1 MIYNI
6 VIYFVLWGIAIASLF
21 NEKVRKMWR
30 GEREAFKI
38 LKQKVD
44 PNAKYIWFHAA
55 SLGEFEQG
63 RPLME
68 RIRKDYP
75 QYKILLTFYSPS
87 GYEVRKNY
95 EGADIICYMPVDTR
109 LNAIRFL
116 RLVRP
121 VMAFFIKYEFWS
133 NFLHIL
139 KHRNIPTYSVSSIF
153 REDQVFFKWYGRS
166 YAGVLKCFTRFFVQN
181 EESKRL
187 LDGIGITAVD
197 VVGDTRFDRVLQI
210 KEAAKQLPICEAF
223 RTGVASSQSADVP
236 HHDFKVFVAGS
247 SWPPD
252 ENIFIPF
259 FNEHKDWRLLIAPH
273 VIAEEHLKLILS
285 LIKGKKVVRYT
296 QTTPEEAAEADVLII
311 DCFGLLSSMYNY
323 GDVAYIGGGFGVGKK
338 VVRYTQTTPEEA
350 AEADVLIIDC
360 FGLLSSMYN
369 YGDVAYIGGG
379 FGVGIHNTLEAAVWN
394 MPVIFGPNNK
404 KFQEAQGLLK
414 SGGGFEIN
422 TYEDFSGLM
431 SSLMNDEAFLKQA
444 GDKAGAFVAHLAGA
458 TDKVLA
464 SVKL

>member
-153 REDQVFFKWYGRS
+153 REDQVFFKWYGRN

-187 LDGIGITAVD
+187 LEGIGITAVD

-252 ENIFIPF
+252 ENIFISF

-285 LIKGKKVVRYT
+285 LIK
-296 QTTPEEAAEADVLII
+296 D
-311 DCFGLLSSMYNY
+311 
-323 GDVAYIGGGFGVGKK
+323 KK

-431 SSLMNDEAFLKQA
+431 SSLMNDETFLKQA
-444 GDKAGAFVAHLAGA
+444 GDKAGTFVAHLAGA

>member
-285 LIKGKKVVRYT
+285 LLKDKKVVRYT
-296 QTTPEEAAEADVLII
+296 QTTPEEAA
-311 DCFGLLSSMYNY
+311 
-323 GDVAYIGGGFGVGKK
+323 K
-338 VVRYTQTTPEEA
+338 
-350 AEADVLIIDC
+350 ADVLIIDC

-422 TYEDFSGLM
+422 TYEDFEGLM
-431 SSLMNDEAFLKQA
+431 SSMMNDAAFLKLA
-444 GDKAGAFVAHLAGA
+444 GDKAGAFVASLSGA
-458 TDKVLA
+458 TGKVLA
-464 SVKL
+464 KVKL

>member
-21 NEKVRKMWR
+21 NEKVRKMWH

-153 REDQVFFKWYGRS
+153 REDQVFFKWYGRN

-187 LDGIGITAVD
+187 LEGIGITAVD

-323 GDVAYIGGGFGVGKK
+323 GDVAYIGGGFGVG
-338 VVRYTQTTPEEA
+338 
-350 AEADVLIIDC
+350 
-360 FGLLSSMYN
+360 
-369 YGDVAYIGGG
+369 
-379 FGVGIHNTLEAAVWN
+379 IHNTLEAAVWN

-422 TYEDFSGLM
+422 NFEDFAVLM
-431 SSLMNDEAFLKQA
+431 KSMMNDEAFLKSA
-444 GDKAGAFVAHLAGA
+444 GEKAGEFVASLSGA
-458 TDKVLA
+458 TDKVL
-464 SVKL
+464 SKVQL

>member
-1 MIYNI
+1 MVYNI

-68 RIRKDYP
+68 RIRKEYP

-187 LDGIGITAVD
+187 LEGIGIKDVD

-285 LIKGKKVVRYT
+285 LIK
-296 QTTPEEAAEADVLII
+296 D
-311 DCFGLLSSMYNY
+311 
-323 GDVAYIGGGFGVGKK
+323 KK

-379 FGVGIHNTLEAAVWN
+379 FGVGIHNALEAAVWN

-431 SSLMNDEAFLKQA
+431 NSLMNDEAFLKQA

>member
-6 VIYFVLWGIAIASLF
+6 VIYFVLCGIAIASLF

-30 GEREAFKI
+30 GEREAFRI

-323 GDVAYIGGGFGVGKK
+323 GDVAYIGGGFGVG
-338 VVRYTQTTPEEA
+338 
-350 AEADVLIIDC
+350 
-360 FGLLSSMYN
+360 
-369 YGDVAYIGGG
+369 
-379 FGVGIHNTLEAAVWN
+379 IHNTLEAAVWN

>member
-21 NEKVRKMWR
+21 NEKVRKMWH

-187 LDGIGITAVD
+187 LEGIGITAVD

-210 KEAAKQLPICEAF
+210 KEVAKQLPICEAF

-296 QTTPEEAAEADVLII
+296 QTTPEEAAD
-311 DCFGLLSSMYNY
+311 
-323 GDVAYIGGGFGVGKK
+323 
-338 VVRYTQTTPEEA
+338 
-350 AEADVLIIDC
+350 ADVLIIDC

-431 SSLMNDEAFLKQA
+431 SSLMTDETFLKQA

>member
-323 GDVAYIGGGFGVGKK
+323 GDVAYIGGGFGVG
-338 VVRYTQTTPEEA
+338 
-350 AEADVLIIDC
+350 
-360 FGLLSSMYN
+360 
-369 YGDVAYIGGG
+369 
-379 FGVGIHNTLEAAVWN
+379 IHNTLEAAVWN

-431 SSLMNDEAFLKQA
+431 SSLMNDETFLKQA
-444 GDKAGAFVAHLAGA
+444 GDKAGVFVAHLAGA

>member
-1 MIYNI
+1 MIYNV

-153 REDQVFFKWYGRS
+153 REDQVFFKWYGRN

-187 LDGIGITAVD
+187 LEGIGITAVD

-323 GDVAYIGGGFGVGKK
+323 GDVAYIGGGFGVG
-338 VVRYTQTTPEEA
+338 
-350 AEADVLIIDC
+350 
-360 FGLLSSMYN
+360 
-369 YGDVAYIGGG
+369 
-379 FGVGIHNTLEAAVWN
+379 IHNTLEAAVWN

-422 TYEDFSGLM
+422 NYEDFSGLM
-431 SSLMNDEAFLKQA
+431 SSLMNDETFLKQA

>member
-44 PNAKYIWFHAA
+44 PSAKYVWFHAA

-68 RIRKDYP
+68 RIRKEYP

-95 EGADIICYMPVDTR
+95 EGADIIR

-166 YAGVLKCFTRFFVQN
+166 YANVLKCFTRFFVQN

-187 LDGIGITAVD
+187 LEGIGITDVD

-210 KEAAKQLPICEAF
+210 KEAAKHLPICEAF
-223 RTGVASSQSADVP
+223 RKGVAVSSSSSVSSSDSEKEARP
-236 HHDFKVFVAGS
+236 DFNVFVAGS

-252 ENIFIPF
+252 EDIFIRF
-259 FNEHKDWRLLIAPH
+259 FNEHKEWRLLIAPH

-285 LIKGKKVVRYT
+285 LQKDKKVVRYT
-296 QTTPEEAAEADVLII
+296 QTTPEEAA
-311 DCFGLLSSMYNY
+311 
-323 GDVAYIGGGFGVGKK
+323 K
-338 VVRYTQTTPEEA
+338 
-350 AEADVLIIDC
+350 ADVLIIDC

-414 SGGGFEIN
+414 SGGGFEITN
-422 TYEDFSGLM
+422 YESFEGLM
-431 SSLMNDEAFLKQA
+431 NSMINNPAFLKQA
-444 GDKAGAFVAHLAGA
+444 GDKAGAFVASLSGA
-458 TDKVLA
+458 TGKVLA
-464 SVKL
+464 KVKL

>member
-181 EESKRL
+181 EESKQL
-187 LDGIGITAVD
+187 LKGIGITAVD

-210 KEAAKQLPICEAF
+210 KEAAKHLPICEAF

-252 ENIFIPF
+252 ENVFIPF

-273 VIAEEHLKLILS
+273 VIAEEHLKLIFS
-285 LIKGKKVVRYT
+285 LIK
-296 QTTPEEAAEADVLII
+296 D
-311 DCFGLLSSMYNY
+311 
-323 GDVAYIGGGFGVGKK
+323 KK

-431 SSLMNDEAFLKQA
+431 SSLMNDETFLKQA
-444 GDKAGAFVAHLAGA
+444 GDKAGTFVAHLAGA
-458 TDKVLA
+458 TARGLA

>member
-44 PNAKYIWFHAA
+44 PSAKYVWFHAA

-68 RIRKDYP
+68 RIRKEYP

-166 YAGVLKCFTRFFVQN
+166 YANVLKCFTRFFVQN

-187 LDGIGITAVD
+187 LEGIGITDVD

-210 KEAAKQLPICEAF
+210 KEAAKHLPICEAF
-223 RTGVASSQSADVP
+223 RKGVAVSSSSSALSSFDP
-236 HHDFKVFVAGS
+236 EKESRPDFKVFVAGS

-252 ENIFIPF
+252 EDIFIRF

-285 LIKGKKVVRYT
+285 LLKNKKMVRYT
-296 QTTPEEAAEADVLII
+296 QTNPEEAAKADVLII

-323 GDVAYIGGGFGVGKK
+323 GDI
-338 VVRYTQTTPEEA
+338 
-350 AEADVLIIDC
+350 
-360 FGLLSSMYN
+360 
-369 YGDVAYIGGG
+369 AYIGGG

-414 SGGGFEIN
+414 SGGGFEITN
-422 TYEDFSGLM
+422 YESFEGLM
-431 SSLMNDEAFLKQA
+431 NSMINNPAFLKQA
-444 GDKAGAFVAHLAGA
+444 GDKAGAFVASLSGA
-458 TDKVLA
+458 TGKVLA
-464 SVKL
+464 KVKL

>member
-1 MIYNI
+1 MIYNV

-30 GEREAFKI
+30 GERDAFRV
-38 LKQKVD
+38 LRENVD
-44 PNAKYIWFHAA
+44 PSEKYIWFHAA

-68 RIRKDYP
+68 RIRRDYP

-166 YAGVLKCFTRFFVQN
+166 YANVLKCFTRFFVQN

-187 LDGIGITAVD
+187 LEGIGITDVD

-210 KEAAKQLPICEAF
+210 KEAAKHLPICEAF
-223 RTGVASSQSADVP
+223 RKGVAVSSSSSALSSFDSEKESRP
-236 HHDFKVFVAGS
+236 DFKVFVAGS

-252 ENIFIPF
+252 EEIFIRF

-285 LIKGKKVVRYT
+285 LLKNKKVVRYT
-296 QTTPEEAAEADVLII
+296 QTNPEEAAKADVLII

-323 GDVAYIGGGFGVGKK
+323 GDI
-338 VVRYTQTTPEEA
+338 
-350 AEADVLIIDC
+350 
-360 FGLLSSMYN
+360 
-369 YGDVAYIGGG
+369 AYIGGG

-414 SGGGFEIN
+414 SGGGFEITN
-422 TYEDFSGLM
+422 YESFEGLM
-431 SSLMNDEAFLKQA
+431 NSMINNPAFLKQA
-444 GDKAGAFVAHLAGA
+444 GDKAGAFVASLSGA
-458 TDKVLA
+458 TGKVLA
-464 SVKL
+464 KVKL

>member
-44 PNAKYIWFHAA
+44 PSAKYVWFHAA

-68 RIRKDYP
+68 RIRKEYP

-166 YAGVLKCFTRFFVQN
+166 YANVLKCFTRFFVQN

-187 LDGIGITAVD
+187 LEGIGITDVD

-210 KEAAKQLPICEAF
+210 KEAAKHLPICEAF
-223 RTGVASSQSADVP
+223 RKGVAVSSFSSALSSFDSEKESRP
-236 HHDFKVFVAGS
+236 DFKVFVAGS

-252 ENIFIPF
+252 EEIFIRF

-273 VIAEEHLKLILS
+273 VIAEVHLKLILS
-285 LIKGKKVVRYT
+285 LLKNKKVVRYT
-296 QTTPEEAAEADVLII
+296 QTNPEEAAKADVLII

-323 GDVAYIGGGFGVGKK
+323 GDI
-338 VVRYTQTTPEEA
+338 
-350 AEADVLIIDC
+350 
-360 FGLLSSMYN
+360 
-369 YGDVAYIGGG
+369 AYIGGG

-414 SGGGFEIN
+414 SGGGFEITN
-422 TYEDFSGLM
+422 YESFEGLM
-431 SSLMNDEAFLKQA
+431 NSMINNPASLKQA
-444 GDKAGAFVAHLAGA
+444 GDKAGAFVASLSGA
-458 TDKVLA
+458 TGKVLA
-464 SVKL
+464 KVKL

>member
-187 LDGIGITAVD
+187 LEGIGITAVD

-296 QTTPEEAAEADVLII
+296 QTTPEEAAD
-311 DCFGLLSSMYNY
+311 
-323 GDVAYIGGGFGVGKK
+323 
-338 VVRYTQTTPEEA
+338 
-350 AEADVLIIDC
+350 ADVLIIDC

-431 SSLMNDEAFLKQA
+431 GPLMNDETFLKQA

>member
-21 NEKVRKMWR
+21 SEKVRKMWR

-153 REDQVFFKWYGRS
+153 REDQVFFKWYGRN

-187 LDGIGITAVD
+187 LEGIGITAVD

-323 GDVAYIGGGFGVGKK
+323 GDVAYIGGGFGVG
-338 VVRYTQTTPEEA
+338 
-350 AEADVLIIDC
+350 
-360 FGLLSSMYN
+360 
-369 YGDVAYIGGG
+369 
-379 FGVGIHNTLEAAVWN
+379 IHNTLEAAVWN

-431 SSLMNDEAFLKQA
+431 SSLMNDETFLKQA
-444 GDKAGAFVAHLAGA
+444 GDKAGTFVAHLAGA

>member
-121 VMAFFIKYEFWS
+121 VMAFFIKYEFWA

-153 REDQVFFKWYGRS
+153 REDQVFFKWYGRN

-187 LDGIGITAVD
+187 LEGIGITAVD

-296 QTTPEEAAEADVLII
+296 QTTPEEAAD
-311 DCFGLLSSMYNY
+311 
-323 GDVAYIGGGFGVGKK
+323 
-338 VVRYTQTTPEEA
+338 
-350 AEADVLIIDC
+350 ADVLIIDC

-422 TYEDFSGLM
+422 TYEDFSALM
-431 SSLMNDEAFLKQA
+431 SSLMNDETFLKQA

>member
-68 RIRKDYP
+68 RIRKDNP

-187 LDGIGITAVD
+187 LEGIGITAVD

-323 GDVAYIGGGFGVGKK
+323 GDVAYIGGGFGVG
-338 VVRYTQTTPEEA
+338 
-350 AEADVLIIDC
+350 
-360 FGLLSSMYN
+360 
-369 YGDVAYIGGG
+369 
-379 FGVGIHNTLEAAVWN
+379 IHNTLEAAVWN

-414 SGGGFEIN
+414 SDGGFEIN

>member
-187 LDGIGITAVD
+187 LEGIGITAVD

-323 GDVAYIGGGFGVGKK
+323 GDVAYIGGGFGVG
-338 VVRYTQTTPEEA
+338 
-350 AEADVLIIDC
+350 
-360 FGLLSSMYN
+360 
-369 YGDVAYIGGG
+369 
-379 FGVGIHNTLEAAVWN
+379 IHNTLEAAVWN

-431 SSLMNDEAFLKQA
+431 SSLMNDETFLKQA
-444 GDKAGAFVAHLAGA
+444 GDKAGAYVAHLAGA

>member
-1 MIYNI
+1 M
-6 VIYFVLWGIAIASLF
+6 
-21 NEKVRKMWR
+21 
-30 GEREAFKI
+30 
-38 LKQKVD
+38 D

-187 LDGIGITAVD
+187 LEGIGITAVD

-210 KEAAKQLPICEAF
+210 KEAAKQLPICKAF

-323 GDVAYIGGGFGVGKK
+323 GDVAYIGGGFGVG
-338 VVRYTQTTPEEA
+338 
-350 AEADVLIIDC
+350 
-360 FGLLSSMYN
+360 
-369 YGDVAYIGGG
+369 
-379 FGVGIHNTLEAAVWN
+379 IHNTLEAAVWN

-431 SSLMNDEAFLKQA
+431 SSLMNDETFLKQA
-444 GDKAGAFVAHLAGA
+444 GDKAGTYVAHLAGA

>member
-153 REDQVFFKWYGRS
+153 REDQVFFKWYGRN

-187 LDGIGITAVD
+187 LEGIGITAVD

-323 GDVAYIGGGFGVGKK
+323 GDVAYIGGGFGVG
-338 VVRYTQTTPEEA
+338 
-350 AEADVLIIDC
+350 
-360 FGLLSSMYN
+360 
-369 YGDVAYIGGG
+369 
-379 FGVGIHNTLEAAVWN
+379 IHNTLEAAVWN

-431 SSLMNDEAFLKQA
+431 GSLMNDEAFLNQA
-444 GDKAGAFVAHLAGA
+444 GDKAGTFVAHLAGA

>member
-68 RIRKDYP
+68 RIRKEYP

-187 LDGIGITAVD
+187 LEGIGIKDVD

-285 LIKGKKVVRYT
+285 LIK
-296 QTTPEEAAEADVLII
+296 D
-311 DCFGLLSSMYNY
+311 
-323 GDVAYIGGGFGVGKK
+323 KK

-431 SSLMNDEAFLKQA
+431 NSLMNDEAFLKQA
-444 GDKAGAFVAHLAGA
+444 DDKAGAFVAHLAGA

>member
-139 KHRNIPTYSVSSIF
+139 KYRNIPTYSVSSIF
-153 REDQVFFKWYGRS
+153 REDQVFFKWYGRN

-187 LDGIGITAVD
+187 LEGIGITAVD

-247 SWPPD
+247 SWPSD
-252 ENIFIPF
+252 ENVFIPF
-259 FNEHKDWRLLIAPH
+259 FNKHKDWRLLIAPH

-285 LIKGKKVVRYT
+285 LIKDKKVVRYT

-311 DCFGLLSSMYNY
+311 DCFGLL
-323 GDVAYIGGGFGVGKK
+323 
-338 VVRYTQTTPEEA
+338 
-350 AEADVLIIDC
+350 C
-360 FGLLSSMYN
+360 SMYN

-431 SSLMNDEAFLKQA
+431 GSLMNDETFLKQA

>member
-273 VIAEEHLKLILS
+273 VIAEEHLKLIRS

-296 QTTPEEAAEADVLII
+296 QTT
-311 DCFGLLSSMYNY
+311 S
-323 GDVAYIGGGFGVGKK
+323 
-338 VVRYTQTTPEEA
+338 EEA

-431 SSLMNDEAFLKQA
+431 SSVMNDETFLKQA

>member
-6 VIYFVLWGIAIASLF
+6 VIYFVLLGIAIASLF

-68 RIRKDYP
+68 QIRKDYP

-166 YAGVLKCFTRFFVQN
+166 YANVLKCFTRFFVQN

-187 LDGIGITAVD
+187 LEGIGITDVD

-210 KEAAKQLPICEAF
+210 KEAAKHLPICEAF
-223 RTGVASSQSADVP
+223 RKGVAVSSSSSALSSFDP
-236 HHDFKVFVAGS
+236 EKESRPDFKVFVAGS

-252 ENIFIPF
+252 EDIFIRF

-285 LIKGKKVVRYT
+285 LLKNKKVVRYT
-296 QTTPEEAAEADVLII
+296 QTNPEEAA
-311 DCFGLLSSMYNY
+311 
-323 GDVAYIGGGFGVGKK
+323 K
-338 VVRYTQTTPEEA
+338 
-350 AEADVLIIDC
+350 ADVLIIDC

-414 SGGGFEIN
+414 SGGGFEITN
-422 TYEDFSGLM
+422 YESFEGLM
-431 SSLMNDEAFLKQA
+431 NSMINNPAFLKQA
-444 GDKAGAFVAHLAGA
+444 GDKAGAFVASLSGA
-458 TDKVLA
+458 TGKVLA
-464 SVKL
+464 KVKL

>member
-187 LDGIGITAVD
+187 LEGIGITAVD

-323 GDVAYIGGGFGVGKK
+323 GDVAYIGGGFGVG
-338 VVRYTQTTPEEA
+338 
-350 AEADVLIIDC
+350 
-360 FGLLSSMYN
+360 
-369 YGDVAYIGGG
+369 
-379 FGVGIHNTLEAAVWN
+379 IHNTLEAAVWN

-422 TYEDFSGLM
+422 TYDDFSSLM
-431 SSLMNDEAFLKQA
+431 GSLMNDEAFLKQA

-458 TDKVLA
+458 TAKVLA

>member
-44 PNAKYIWFHAA
+44 PSAKYVWFHAA

-68 RIRKDYP
+68 RIRKEYP

-153 REDQVFFKWYGRS
+153 REDQVFFKWYVRS
-166 YAGVLKCFTRFFVQN
+166 YANVLKCFTRFFVQN

-187 LDGIGITAVD
+187 LEGIGITDVD

-210 KEAAKQLPICEAF
+210 KEAAKHLPICEAF
-223 RTGVASSQSADVP
+223 RKGVAVSSSSSALSSFDP
-236 HHDFKVFVAGS
+236 EKESRPNFKVFVAGS

-252 ENIFIPF
+252 EDIFIRF

-285 LIKGKKVVRYT
+285 LLKNKKVVRYT
-296 QTTPEEAAEADVLII
+296 QTNPEEAAKADVLII

-323 GDVAYIGGGFGVGKK
+323 GDI
-338 VVRYTQTTPEEA
+338 
-350 AEADVLIIDC
+350 
-360 FGLLSSMYN
+360 
-369 YGDVAYIGGG
+369 AYIGGG

-414 SGGGFEIN
+414 SGGGFEITN
-422 TYEDFSGLM
+422 YESFEGLM
-431 SSLMNDEAFLKQA
+431 NSMINNPAFLKHA
-444 GDKAGAFVAHLAGA
+444 GDKAGAFVASLSGA
-458 TDKVLA
+458 TGKVLA
-464 SVKL
+464 KVKL

>member
-139 KHRNIPTYSVSSIF
+139 KYRNIPTYSVSSIF

-187 LDGIGITAVD
+187 LEGIGITAVD

-285 LIKGKKVVRYT
+285 LI
-296 QTTPEEAAEADVLII
+296 E
-311 DCFGLLSSMYNY
+311 
-323 GDVAYIGGGFGVGKK
+323 GKK

-422 TYEDFSGLM
+422 TYDDFSSLM
-431 SSLMNDEAFLKQA
+431 GSLMNDETFLKQA
-444 GDKAGAFVAHLAGA
+444 GDKAGTFVAHLAGA
-458 TDKVLA
+458 TDKVLV

>member
-1 MIYNI
+1 MIYNV

-38 LKQKVD
+38 LKQKVN

-153 REDQVFFKWYGRS
+153 REDQVFFKWYGRN

-187 LDGIGITAVD
+187 LEGIGITAVD

-323 GDVAYIGGGFGVGKK
+323 GDVAYIGGGFGVG
-338 VVRYTQTTPEEA
+338 
-350 AEADVLIIDC
+350 
-360 FGLLSSMYN
+360 
-369 YGDVAYIGGG
+369 
-379 FGVGIHNTLEAAVWN
+379 IHNTLEAAVWN

-431 SSLMNDEAFLKQA
+431 SSLMNDETFLKQA
-444 GDKAGAFVAHLAGA
+444 GDKAGTFVAHLAGA

>member
-21 NEKVRKMWR
+21 NEKVRKMWH

-187 LDGIGITAVD
+187 LEGIGIRAVD

-296 QTTPEEAAEADVLII
+296 QTTPEEAA
-311 DCFGLLSSMYNY
+311 
-323 GDVAYIGGGFGVGKK
+323 K
-338 VVRYTQTTPEEA
+338 
-350 AEADVLIIDC
+350 ADVLIIDC

-431 SSLMNDEAFLKQA
+431 SSLMNDETFLKQA
-444 GDKAGAFVAHLAGA
+444 GDKAGTFVAHLAGA

>member
-187 LDGIGITAVD
+187 LEGIGITAVD

-323 GDVAYIGGGFGVGKK
+323 GDVAYIGGGFGVG
-338 VVRYTQTTPEEA
+338 
-350 AEADVLIIDC
+350 
-360 FGLLSSMYN
+360 
-369 YGDVAYIGGG
+369 
-379 FGVGIHNTLEAAVWN
+379 IHNTLEAAVWN

-431 SSLMNDEAFLKQA
+431 SSLMNDETFLKLA

>member
-44 PNAKYIWFHAA
+44 PSAKYVWFHAA

-68 RIRKDYP
+68 RIRKEYP

-166 YAGVLKCFTRFFVQN
+166 YANVLKCFTRFFVQN

-187 LDGIGITAVD
+187 LEGIGITDVD

-210 KEAAKQLPICEAF
+210 KEAAKHLPICEAF
-223 RTGVASSQSADVP
+223 RKGVAVSSSSSALSSFDAEKESRP
-236 HHDFKVFVAGS
+236 DFKVFVAGS

-252 ENIFIPF
+252 EEIFIRF

-285 LIKGKKVVRYT
+285 LLKNKKVVRYT
-296 QTTPEEAAEADVLII
+296 QTNPEEAAKADVLII

-323 GDVAYIGGGFGVGKK
+323 GDI
-338 VVRYTQTTPEEA
+338 
-350 AEADVLIIDC
+350 
-360 FGLLSSMYN
+360 
-369 YGDVAYIGGG
+369 AYIGGG

-414 SGGGFEIN
+414 SGGGFEITN
-422 TYEDFSGLM
+422 YESFEGLM
-431 SSLMNDEAFLKQA
+431 NSMINNPAFLKHA
-444 GDKAGAFVAHLAGA
+444 GDKAGAFVASLSGA
-458 TDKVLA
+458 TGKVLA
-464 SVKL
+464 KVKL

>member
-6 VIYFVLWGIAIASLF
+6 VIYFVLWGIAIVSLF

-68 RIRKDYP
+68 RIRKDNP

-187 LDGIGITAVD
+187 LEGIGITAVD

-323 GDVAYIGGGFGVGKK
+323 GDVAYIGGGFGVG
-338 VVRYTQTTPEEA
+338 
-350 AEADVLIIDC
+350 
-360 FGLLSSMYN
+360 
-369 YGDVAYIGGG
+369 
-379 FGVGIHNTLEAAVWN
+379 IHNTLEAAVWN

-431 SSLMNDEAFLKQA
+431 SSLMNDETFLKQA

>member
-139 KHRNIPTYSVSSIF
+139 KYRNIPTYSVSSIF

-187 LDGIGITAVD
+187 LEGIGITAVD

-296 QTTPEEAAEADVLII
+296 QTTPEEAAD
-311 DCFGLLSSMYNY
+311 
-323 GDVAYIGGGFGVGKK
+323 
-338 VVRYTQTTPEEA
+338 
-350 AEADVLIIDC
+350 ADVLIIDC

-422 TYEDFSGLM
+422 TYENFSGLM
-431 SSLMNDEAFLKQA
+431 SSLMNDETFLKQA

>member
-139 KHRNIPTYSVSSIF
+139 KYRNIPTYSVSSIF

-187 LDGIGITAVD
+187 LEGIGITAVD

-323 GDVAYIGGGFGVGKK
+323 GDVAYIGGGFGVG
-338 VVRYTQTTPEEA
+338 
-350 AEADVLIIDC
+350 
-360 FGLLSSMYN
+360 
-369 YGDVAYIGGG
+369 
-379 FGVGIHNTLEAAVWN
+379 IHNTLEAAVWN

-431 SSLMNDEAFLKQA
+431 GSLMNDEAFLKQA

>member
-1 MIYNI
+1 MYNI

-139 KHRNIPTYSVSSIF
+139 KYRNIPTYSVSSIF

-187 LDGIGITAVD
+187 LEGIGITAVD

-210 KEAAKQLPICEAF
+210 KEAAKQLPICESF

-259 FNEHKDWRLLIAPH
+259 FNEHEDWRLLIAPH

-285 LIKGKKVVRYT
+285 LIK
-296 QTTPEEAAEADVLII
+296 
-311 DCFGLLSSMYNY
+311 
-323 GDVAYIGGGFGVGKK
+323 GKK

-431 SSLMNDEAFLKQA
+431 SSLMNDETFLNQA